1 MLYRPQDPPQHA
13 REDLP
18 TRGPLESYLGPGSDT
33 VAEFVEWRKLAEART
48 AACMKQ
54 HGFEYFPEVP
64 AASDIQMLDGPEW
77 GSREFVEK
85 YGYGAWTEVTNPAG
99 AFSYAEPSSA
109 EGRAY
114 RSSLSPTAREE
125 YDTALRGEVLS
136 ERAGTVHRAG
146 GGCADIGDDG
156 LSPEQKYLVSV
167 RDEARDFLET
177 LPLDPAFAELDAEWS
192 ECIAGQGMTYRSP
205 SQAQEAFMT
214 EAMDYIENGDHGGVD
229 PFATPHAEERAGHER
244 RVALADLEC
253 RETLDYDTRRTAIAH
268 ELQARYVA
276 EHQADLD
283 LLAEALAP

>member
-1 MLYRPQDPPQHA
+1 MQIARGRATWLATVVVVAGCSTSPGDPPQHGRA
-13 REDLP
+13 DLP
-18 TRGPLESYLGPGSDT
+18 TRGPLESY
-33 VAEFVEWRKLAEART
+33 
-48 AACMKQ
+48 
-54 HGFEYFPEVP
+54 
-64 AASDIQMLDGPEW
+64 LDGPEW

-99 AFSYAEPSSA
+99 AFSYAKPSSA

-125 YDTALRGEVLS
+125 YDTALWGEVLS
-136 ERAGTVHRAG
+136 ERAGTVHR

-156 LSPEQKYLVSV
+156 LSPEQEYLMSV
-167 RDEARDFLET
+167 RDEARDFLES
-177 LPLDPAFAELDAEWS
+177 LPLDPAFTELDAEWS

-205 SQAQEAFMT
+205 AQAQEAFMT
-214 EAMDYIENGDHGGVD
+214 EAMDYIEDGDHGGVD
-229 PFATPHAEERAGHER
+229 PFTTPHAEERAGHER

-253 RETLDYDTRRTAIAH
+253 RESLDYDTRRTAIAH

-276 EHQADLD
+276 EHRADLD